1 MHDYGVDD
9 GALLTGTTDGGVL
22 VSVHVAFNT
31 PDALPRR
38 RLEVVGTR
46 AQLVAED
53 TMGQTA
59 GGRLTRV
66 DADGVSTDVPFDT
79 TTSPFAAQLEAFSAA
94 VGGGAWP
101 WPLERDLR
109 LHSLLHA
116 AIERS

>member
-1 MHDYGVDD
+1 MFSG
-9 GALLTGTTDGGVL
+9 
-22 VSVHVAFNT
+22 HVAFNT
-31 PDALPRR
+31 PDAFPRR

-66 DADGVSTDVPFDT
+66 DAAGVTDVPFDT
-79 TTSPFAAQLEAFSAA
+79 ATSPFAGQLAAFSAA
-94 VGGGAWP
+94 VAGTADWP

-109 LHSLLHA
+109 LHRPLHA
-116 AIERS
+116 AIAHSAITHTAIERS